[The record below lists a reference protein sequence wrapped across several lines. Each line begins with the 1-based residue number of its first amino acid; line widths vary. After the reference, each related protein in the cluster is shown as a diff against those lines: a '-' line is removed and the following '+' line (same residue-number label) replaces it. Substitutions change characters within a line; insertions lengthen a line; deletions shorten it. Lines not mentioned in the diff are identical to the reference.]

1 MFSPNLSNEGAIYG
15 WLGAALFFSF
25 SSVNSCEHNC
35 CQSCASNFAASGIG
49 EIIFL
54 RLPCRQPSPRR
65 RGQVAVF
72 AVCCHTAGG
81 GKASQASALRGWQ
94 VPLAVG
100 VGCPGAGVSNLLPW
114 CLPAQQRTAR
124 GGEAAGGA
132 TEERSLYLLVSSDRC
147 NSKQGSVGAVVNR
160 AALVQTEM
168 PYWPSCLYVRHVICN
183 KTSKIQIVVM
193 GSKRV
198 LTSR

>member
-1 MFSPNLSNEGAIYG
+1 MESSSIAANTTAASPAPPTSQPLASGK
-15 WLGAALFFSF
+15 SF
-25 SSVNSCEHNC
+25 SCGSP
-35 CQSCASNFAASGIG
+35 AASPLLVVAG
-49 EIIFL
+49 
-54 RLPCRQPSPRR
+54 RLPCLPY
-65 RGQVAVF
+65 A
-72 AVCCHTAGG
+72 AGG

-100 VGCPGAGVSNLLPW
+100 VGCPGAAVGNLLPW
-114 CLPAQQRTAR
+114 CFPAQQQTAH

-198 LTSR
+198 ITSR